1 VRWVVIW
8 LFPPLRGLNTV
19 PVNPH
24 LLTYVLAFIMQ
35 PPRQRSQGRAHALSV
50 INIDP
55 YTVPIPVS
63 GPSTRATDRDTA
75 RAGDR
80 GTGTGRGDQGRMGR
94 GGVEYARDADFESEW
109 G

>member
-1 VRWVVIW
+1 
-8 LFPPLRGLNTV
+8 
-19 PVNPH
+19 
-24 LLTYVLAFIMQ
+24 MQ
-35 PPRQRSQGRAHALSV
+35 PPRQRSQGRSHALSV

-63 GPSTRATDRDTA
+63 GPSTHGGDRRTRARDRDRD

-80 GTGTGRGDQGRMGR
+80 DTTRGDQGRTGR
-94 GGVEYARDADFESEW
+94 GGVEYARDADLESEW

>member
-1 VRWVVIW
+1 
-8 LFPPLRGLNTV
+8 
-19 PVNPH
+19 
-24 LLTYVLAFIMQ
+24 MQ
-35 PPRQRSQGRAHALSV
+35 PPRQRSQGRSHALSV

-63 GPSTRATDRDTA
+63 GPSTHGGDRRTRARGRD

-80 GTGTGRGDQGRMGR
+80 DTGRGDQGPTGR
-94 GGVEYARDADFESEW
+94 GGAEYTRDADLESEW